1 MKRFLLASL
10 AALPAC
16 GFIPPAATVPMAVV
30 DHRPSAHPEHETLI
44 IFLPGRHSRAG
55 AFADEGFV
63 TAVRTRKL
71 PVDLVSADA
80 HWGYY
85 VARTLEQRLH
95 EDVMAPFRGQDYQ
108 RLWLVGISAGGFG
121 AMMYDR
127 SYPGEVSGIVALAAF
142 LGERSVFDDV
152 LVQGGLGSWVAPAV
166 IPPGDYELQLWDY
179 LRGYADA
186 TQKRPH
192 LFIGY
197 GNQDRFAPANQI
209 LGAGLPE
216 GHAITT
222 PGGHDW
228 DTWRAL
234 WGALLDSPT
243 FKRVLLGK
251 T

>member
-1 MKRFLLASL
+1 MRLGLLVCL

-16 GFIPPAATVPMAVV
+16 GFIPPAAGVPMAIV
-30 DHRPSAHPEHETLI
+30 DHRASAHPEHETLM
-44 IFLPGRHSRAG
+44 IFLPGRHSRG
-55 AFADEGFV
+55 DAFADEGFV
-63 TAVRTRKL
+63 TAVRSRSL

-85 VARTLEQRLH
+85 AERTLGPRLH
-95 EDVMAPFRGQDYQ
+95 EDVVTPLRGQGYL

-127 SYPGEVSGIVALAAF
+127 SHPGEVSGIVALAAF
-142 LGERSVFDDV
+142 LGEPRVFDDV
-152 LVQGGLGSWVAPAV
+152 LVQGGLERWAAPKQIA
-166 IPPGDYELQLWDY
+166 PGDFELQLWDY

-186 TQKRPH
+186 APQRPH

-197 GNQDRFAPANQI
+197 GDQDRFAPANQI
-209 LGAGLPE
+209 LGAVLPA
-216 GHAITT
+216 GHAVTA

-228 DTWRAL
+228 DTWRRL
-234 WGALLDSPT
+234 WSTLLDSPALT
-243 FKRVLLGK
+243 QVLLE